1 LSRISARPATA
12 AELRELIAAL
22 ERSGMAE
29 RRQDARDLLE
39 TSRQLLRA
47 QQEQGRASLGGRRV
61 VGRAAG
67 MLASIGQRLLDAL
80 AAIGVGVAA
89 LGGMLGGLE
98 PVPALAMGA
107 GGMTWAGLRAPAL
120 RDAVAEAGRVVW
132 YHLAWAGDWFA
143 EAFSPPAAARLE
155 ARHAGRG
162 VMARWRYHRRLL
174 SRPATFADV
183 EETLRIEYGA
193 ASASALLA
201 IADGLKPAPRARLRA
216 LRWSALIS
224 AFGRLTASGALARPA
239 RPPAPEPMPGALPA
253 QPDLPPPLPI
263 APESPARI
271 QRRQDLRELIRRK
284 RADITTAYSWKLK
297 SEAEI
302 AERERH
308 VDVLKAEIA
317 AIEHEMAALETI

>member
-1 LSRISARPATA
+1 MSRISARPATA

-39 TSRQLLRA
+39 TSRRLLRA
-47 QQEQGRASLGGRRV
+47 QQGQGGASLGGRRV
-61 VGRAAG
+61 GGRIAG
-67 MLASIGQRLLDAL
+67 MLASIGRRLLDAL

-98 PVPALAMGA
+98 PATALAVGA
-107 GGMTWAGLRAPAL
+107 GGMTWASLRAPAL
-120 RDAVAEAGRVVW
+120 RDAVAEAGRVAW
-132 YHLAWAGDWFA
+132 YHLAWAGDWWA

-162 VMARWRYHRRLL
+162 VMARWRDHRRLL

-183 EETLRIEYGA
+183 EETLRVEYGEP
-193 ASASALLA
+193 SARALLA
-201 IADGLKPAPRARLRA
+201 IADGLKPAPRARLHA

-224 AFGRLTASGALARPA
+224 AFGRLAASGALDRPA
-239 RPPAPEPMPGALPA
+239 RPHAPEPMPA
-253 QPDLPPPLPI
+253 QPSLPPPPVI

-271 QRRQDLRELIRRK
+271 QRREDLRALIRRK

-302 AERERH
+302 VERERH
-308 VDVLKAEIA
+308 VDALRAEIA
-317 AIEHEMAALETI
+317 AIEHELAALETA